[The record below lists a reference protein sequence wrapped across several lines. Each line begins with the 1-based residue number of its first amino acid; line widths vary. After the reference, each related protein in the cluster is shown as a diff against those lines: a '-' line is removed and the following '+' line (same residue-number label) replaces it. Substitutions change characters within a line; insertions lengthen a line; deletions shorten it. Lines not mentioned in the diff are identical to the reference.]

1 MTTPDN
7 KKSVLTTMTRF
18 FATPLAVSLLLLLP
32 GFASADNFEI
42 SCRELNASPD
52 KNLPAP
58 YKAVWD
64 GSILTQIAADSN
76 GKIRH
81 SSERVVAARRLP
93 APEGKGL
100 KYSFVTGIHK
110 TTKNRFLMNV
120 SVEPVGNPGESGES
134 GDFITSVSYATVDS
148 DGFLIYAFEV
158 VNEKCTLSDS
168 GTAPEQPAAAVET
181 TPAQGKIAPAQS
193 EAGPAQDETGPA
205 PVSEAATEAETR
217 AEAGQ

>member
-7 KKSVLTTMTRF
+7 KKNVF
-18 FATPLAVSLLLLLP
+18 FAACMTAGFAACLSLLP
-32 GFASADNFEI
+32 GVANADNFEI

-76 GKIRH
+76 GKISQ
-81 SSERVVAARRLP
+81 SSERVIAARRLP
-93 APEGKGL
+93 MPNGKGL

-110 TTKNRFLMNV
+110 TTKNRFLTNI
-120 SVEPVGNPGESGES
+120 SVEPTGNPTEST
-134 GDFITSVSYATVDS
+134 DFIASVSYATVDS

-158 VNEKCTLSDS
+158 VNEKCTLSGS
-168 GTAPEQPAAAVET
+168 ATEAGTAPSAAASTIT
-181 TPAQGKIAPAQS
+181 TPADADRPSSSTASTPQQESP
-193 EAGPAQDETGPA
+193 
-205 PVSEAATEAETR
+205 
-217 AEAGQ
+217 